1 MTEALSATQSLAR
14 FITESRFE
22 ALPEALRHE
31 GRRSILNHIG
41 CALGVA
47 RDPAVVTAL
56 EIMRESSGKA
66 VASVYGQREKLGVM
80 EAAFVNAIA
89 SNLLDYDDTHLRTV
103 IHPSAPVAP
112 AVFALAEE
120 TGATGA
126 EVLHAF
132 LLGGEVACRIG
143 NAVSPGHYARGW
155 HITASTGVF
164 GAAAAAARLLRLSA
178 EQTADALGIAASQS
192 GSIVENLATAA
203 KNIGVGNAARNGIL
217 AARFA
222 ARGYRAAPLS
232 IEGPLGWARAMGDE
246 AQVKEI
252 TEGLGQR
259 WEIARNTYKPY
270 AAGIVFH
277 AVIDACLEL
286 RETLGAAVT
295 QIARVTVAGDALL
308 LARGDRVV
316 RNERDTRVSIHHCA
330 AIALALGRA
339 DVADF
344 EMPAVQDTELAAL
357 RAKVVAECDAS
368 LPRGAARVT
377 IALANGSTHQ
387 AYVEHPRGSA
397 ERPLSDAELA
407 AKYRANAVLGGMTSD
422 VEAQIAALW
431 ALDQAPSTAPLMALL
446 RGA

>member
-1 MTEALSATQSLAR
+1 
-14 FITESRFE
+14 
-22 ALPEALRHE
+22 
-31 GRRSILNHIG
+31 
-41 CALGVA
+41 
-47 RDPAVVTAL
+47 
-56 EIMRESSGKA
+56 
-66 VASVYGQREKLGVM
+66 
-80 EAAFVNAIA
+80 
-89 SNLLDYDDTHLRTV
+89 
-103 IHPSAPVAP
+103 
-112 AVFALAEE
+112 
-120 TGATGA
+120 
-126 EVLHAF
+126 
-132 LLGGEVACRIG
+132 
-143 NAVSPGHYARGW
+143 
-155 HITASTGVF
+155 
-164 GAAAAAARLLRLSA
+164 
-178 EQTADALGIAASQS
+178 
-192 GSIVENLATAA
+192 
-203 KNIGVGNAARNGIL
+203 
-217 AARFA
+217 
-222 ARGYRAAPLS
+222 
-232 IEGPLGWARAMGDE
+232 MGDE

-286 RETLGAAVT
+286 RETLGAMVA

-330 AIALALGRA
+330 GIALALGRA

-422 VEAQIAALW
+422 VQAQIAGLW